1 MKLLE
6 SKTFLN
12 LAKAYA
18 GECQAHIRYKFIE
31 YGARYNNYKN
41 IACIIDDLVY
51 NEFNHAR
58 MFYTF
63 IQDATNDEIT
73 NIDISSGYPF
83 KEKWDLM
90 ENLRLASED
99 EKNEGT
105 KIYPQYAEI
114 ARKEGFEE
122 IAMLFENIANI
133 EREHS
138 RILVDLY
145 NQMKNKT
152 LYKKTNVVAWKCAD
166 CGYIAEGKEP
176 WQTCPVCKAERESII
191 LKCDV
196 SGPTKHK

>member
-12 LAKAYA
+12 LAKSYA

-41 IACIIDDLVY
+41 IASIIDDLVY

-63 IQDATNDEIT
+63 IQDATKDTIA

-114 ARKEGFEE
+114 ARQEGFEE
-122 IAMLFENIANI
+122 IATLFENIAKI
-133 EREHS
+133 ERDHS
-138 RILVDLY
+138 SILADLY
-145 NQMKNKT
+145 NQIKKET
-152 LYKKTNVVAWKCAD
+152 LYKKPNSVAWKCAD

-191 LKCDV
+191 LKCDA
-196 SGPTKHK
+196 SSSTKQK